1 VTSSEK
7 VFAAN
12 TFLGKGLQF
21 FEDVLHRARE
31 MLSSQLTP
39 TRIAALTGSMCFRAL
54 RVAVVVLVL
63 VVIALPLVALGQ
75 ETAESHTLE
84 LAASAQTGLPYALV
98 VGAEARVFE
107 TVSVGVQYGAF
118 FSWGPR
124 TLHGDDGISAVRWHG
139 DGWTSLNATLEGG
152 LSVFEHH
159 RVALRAAL
167 GHADRW
173 VVDCGASN
181 PPKCSSSEAAFYALS
196 AVWVWQFAQHWEL
209 GGHFGAALLDPLVGS
224 FTSPDGDPS
233 TWLPIAG
240 LSVSGVVRW

>member
-1 VTSSEK
+1 MGEGWGHGGVTSSEK

-152 LSVFEHH
+152 LCVRTPSRRASCSVGARRPMGGRLRRQQPTEMLLIGGGVL
-159 RVALRAAL
+159 RPVCCLGVAVRPTLGAGWSLR
-167 GHADRW
+167 
-173 VVDCGASN
+173 
-181 PPKCSSSEAAFYALS
+181 SSAPGPARRFVYQS
-196 AVWVWQFAQHWEL
+196 
-209 GGHFGAALLDPLVGS
+209 
-224 FTSPDGDPS
+224 
-233 TWLPIAG
+233 
-240 LSVSGVVRW
+240 RR